1 MLTRFFLIGG
11 ASGDCR
17 NKYKNRMCFPHKVIW
32 RLKKMSATEKTSVVS
47 GFYKLPI
54 EKRREFVTQFANL
67 NEDDVKSFSSSLDL
81 ATADRMIEN
90 VLGTFELPLGLAV
103 NFLINNKEYILPMVT
118 EESSV
123 VAAASNAAKIAR
135 VKGGFSTILSKP
147 LMIGQLQLL
156 HIEDV
161 TSAAQGILQHKT
173 QLLAVA
179 NAQDKV
185 LVDFGG
191 GAKDIEVR
199 ILQSPLGPMIVTHL
213 IVDVRDAMGANAVN
227 TMCEAL
233 APVLEEIT
241 GGKVRL
247 KILSNLADKR
257 IAKATATFD
266 KEKMGGEHV
275 VDAFLESYL
284 LASVDPYRAATH
296 NKGIMNG
303 IDALI
308 IATGNDFR
316 AIEAGAHAY
325 AARDGHYTSLTR
337 YHKNNN
343 GDLVGEIELP
353 LAVGVVGGAANIHPK
368 ARLCRKILGIKTAQ
382 ELAEIVASLGL
393 AQNFAALLAL
403 STVGIQKGH
412 MSLHAKNIA
421 VMAGAQ
427 GEEIEVLAERLV
439 TDGKVKLDYAKDQL
453 EKLRRKV

>member
-1 MLTRFFLIGG
+1 
-11 ASGDCR
+11 
-17 NKYKNRMCFPHKVIW
+17 
-32 RLKKMSATEKTSVVS
+32 MSTTEKTSVVS

-54 EKRREFVTQFANL
+54 EKRREFVTHFANL
-67 NEDDVKSFSSSLDL
+67 SEDDAKIFSSCLDL

-103 NFLINNKEYILPMVT
+103 NFLINGKNYIIPMAT

-135 VKGGFSTILSKP
+135 IKGGFSTTCSEP

-156 HIEDV
+156 HIVDV
-161 TSAAQGILQHKT
+161 VTATQEILKHKE
-173 QLLAVA
+173 QLLTLA
-179 NAQDKV
+179 NAQDKI
-185 LVDFGG
+185 LVDLGG
-191 GAKDIEVR
+191 GARDLEVR
-199 ILQSPLGPMIVTHL
+199 ILDSPLGTMIVTHL

-233 APVLEEIT
+233 APMLEEIS

-257 IAKATATFD
+257 LVKATAVFD
-266 KEKMGGEHV
+266 KEKMGGDHV
-275 VDAFLESYL
+275 VDAFLESYT
-284 LASVDPYRAATH
+284 LASIDPYRAATH

-308 IATGNDFR
+308 IATGNDSR

-325 AARDGHYTSLTR
+325 AARDGQYTALTR

-343 GDLVGEIELP
+343 KDLVGEIELP
-353 LAVGVVGGAANIHPK
+353 MAVGVVGGAANMHPK
-368 ARLCRKILGIKTAQ
+368 AKLCRKILGISSAR
-382 ELAEIVASLGL
+382 ELAEVVASLGL
-393 AQNFAALLAL
+393 AQNFAALFAL

-427 GEEIEVLAERLV
+427 RDEIEKLAEQLV
-439 TDGKVKLDYAKDQL
+439 HNGKVKLDYAKELL
-453 EKLRRKV
+453 EKMRKKAK

>member
-1 MLTRFFLIGG
+1 
-11 ASGDCR
+11 
-17 NKYKNRMCFPHKVIW
+17 
-32 RLKKMSATEKTSVVS
+32 MSTTEKTSVVS

-54 EKRREFVTQFANL
+54 EKRREFVTHFANL
-67 NEDDVKSFSSSLDL
+67 SEDDAKIFSSCLDL

-90 VLGTFELPLGLAV
+90 VLGTFELPLGLAM
-103 NFLINNKEYILPMVT
+103 NFLINGKDYIIPMTT

-135 VKGGFSTILSKP
+135 IKGGFSTSCSEP

-156 HIEDV
+156 HIGDV
-161 TSAAQGILQHKT
+161 VTAAQEILKHKE
-173 QLLAVA
+173 QLLILA
-179 NAQDKV
+179 NSQDKI
-185 LVDFGG
+185 LVDLGG
-191 GAKDIEVR
+191 GARDLEIR
-199 ILQSPLGPMIVTHL
+199 ILDSPIGTMIVAHL

-233 APVLEEIT
+233 APMLEEIS

-247 KILSNLADKR
+247 KILSNLANKR
-257 IAKATATFD
+257 LVKATAIFD
-266 KEKMGGEHV
+266 KEKMGGDLV
-275 VDAFLESYL
+275 VDAFLESYT
-284 LASVDPYRAATH
+284 LASIDPYRAATH

-308 IATGNDFR
+308 IATGNDSR

-325 AARDGHYTSLTR
+325 AARDGQYTALTK

-353 LAVGVVGGAANIHPK
+353 MAVGVVGGAANMHPK
-368 ARLCRKILGIKTAQ
+368 AKLCRKILGISSAR
-382 ELAEIVASLGL
+382 ELAEVVASLGL
-393 AQNFAALLAL
+393 AQNFAALFAL

-427 GEEIEVLAERLV
+427 RDEIEKLADQLV
-439 TDGKVKLDYAKDQL
+439 HNGKVKLDYAKECL
-453 EKLRRKV
+453 EKMRKKAK

>member
-1 MLTRFFLIGG
+1 
-11 ASGDCR
+11 
-17 NKYKNRMCFPHKVIW
+17 
-32 RLKKMSATEKTSVVS
+32 MSLSEKTSVVS

-54 EKRREFVTQFANL
+54 EKRREFVAQFVDL
-67 NEDDVKSFSSSLDL
+67 NEDEVKSFSSCLDI

-90 VLGTFELPLGLAV
+90 VLGIFELPLGLAV
-103 NFLINNKEYILPMVT
+103 NFLINNKDYIIPMVT

-135 VKGGFSTILSKP
+135 VKGGFSTTCTDP

-156 HIEDV
+156 HVKDV
-161 TSAAQGILQHKT
+161 SIAAQRIKQHKK

-179 NAQDKV
+179 NAQDKI
-185 LVDFGG
+185 LVNFGG
-191 GAKDIEVR
+191 GAKDIDVR
-199 ILQSPLGPMIVTHL
+199 ILESPLGQMIIIHL

-233 APVLEEIT
+233 APMLEEIT

-257 IAKATATFD
+257 LVKATATFD
-266 KEKMGGEHV
+266 KATMGGDHV
-275 VDAFLESYL
+275 VDAFLESYV
-284 LASVDPYRAATH
+284 LASIDPYRAATH

-325 AARDGHYTSLTR
+325 AARGGRYTSLTR
-337 YHKNNN
+337 YHKNEN

-353 LAVGVVGGAANIHPK
+353 MAVGVVGGAANMHPK
-368 ARLCRKILGIKTAQ
+368 AKLCRKILGVKTAR
-382 ELAEIVASLGL
+382 ELAEVVASLGL
-393 AQNFAALLAL
+393 AQNFAALFAL

-427 GEEIEVLAERLV
+427 GNEIEKLAEQLV
-439 TDGKVKLDYAKDQL
+439 HDGKVKLDYAKELL
-453 EKLRRKV
+453 EKIRRIS

>member
-1 MLTRFFLIGG
+1 
-11 ASGDCR
+11 
-17 NKYKNRMCFPHKVIW
+17 
-32 RLKKMSATEKTSVVS
+32 MSDTEKTSAIS

-54 EKRREFVTQFANL
+54 EKRREFVTRFVGLTEA
-67 NEDDVKSFSSSLDL
+67 DMKIFSSYLDIT
-81 ATADRMIEN
+81 TADRMIEN

-103 NFLINNKEYILPMVT
+103 NFLINGKNYLIPMAT

-123 VAAASNAAKIAR
+123 IAAASNAAKIAR
-135 VKGGFSTILSKP
+135 IKGGFSTTCSEP

-156 HIEDV
+156 YVKDV
-161 TSAAQGILQHKT
+161 PTTAQKILQEKT
-173 QLLAVA
+173 QLLTLA
-179 NAQDKV
+179 NSQDKI
-185 LVDFGG
+185 LVDLGG
-191 GAKDIEVR
+191 GARDIEVR
-199 ILQSPLGPMIVTHL
+199 ILDSPLGSMIVVHL

-233 APVLEEIT
+233 APILEEIT

-247 KILSNLADKR
+247 KILSNLADR
-257 IAKATATFD
+257 RLVKATAIFD

-275 VDAFLESYL
+275 VDAFIESYV
-284 LASVDPYRAATH
+284 LASIDPYRAATH

-325 AARDGHYTSLTR
+325 AARNGQYSSLTK
-337 YHKNNN
+337 YYKNTN
-343 GDLVGEIELP
+343 GDLLGEIELP
-353 LAVGVVGGAANIHPK
+353 IAVGVVGGAANIHPK
-368 ARLCRKILGIKTAQ
+368 AKLCRKILGINTAR
-382 ELAEIVASLGL
+382 ELGEVAASLGL
-393 AQNFAALLAL
+393 AQNFAALFAL

-427 GEEIEVLAERLV
+427 GDDIDLIADQLV
-439 TDGKVKLDYAKDQL
+439 KNGKVKLDYAKELL
-453 EKLRRKV
+453 ENLRKKSK

>member
-1 MLTRFFLIGG
+1 
-11 ASGDCR
+11 
-17 NKYKNRMCFPHKVIW
+17 
-32 RLKKMSATEKTSVVS
+32 MSTEKKTSVVS

-54 EKRREFVTQFANL
+54 EKRREFVTHFANL
-67 NEDDVKSFSSSLDL
+67 SEDDAKILSSYLDL
-81 ATADRMIEN
+81 TTADHMIEN

-103 NFLINNKEYILPMVT
+103 NFLINEKDYILPMAT

-135 VKGGFSTILSKP
+135 IKGGFTASCSKP

-156 HIEDV
+156 HIGDV
-161 TSAAQGILQHKT
+161 VTAAQEILKHKE
-173 QLLAVA
+173 QILILA
-179 NAQDKV
+179 NSQDKI
-185 LVDFGG
+185 LVDLGG
-191 GAKDIEVR
+191 GARDLEVR
-199 ILQSPLGPMIVTHL
+199 ILDSPLGTMIVTHL

-233 APVLEEIT
+233 APMLEEIS

-257 IAKATATFD
+257 LVKASAVFD
-266 KEKMGGEHV
+266 KEKMGGNQV
-275 VDAFLESYL
+275 VDAFLEAYT
-284 LASVDPYRAATH
+284 LASIDPYRAATH

-308 IATGNDFR
+308 IATGNDSR

-325 AARDGHYTSLTR
+325 AARGGQYTALTR
-337 YHKNNN
+337 YYKNNN

-353 LAVGVVGGAANIHPK
+353 MAVGVVGGAANMHPK
-368 ARLCRKILGIKTAQ
+368 AKLCRKILGISSAR
-382 ELAEIVASLGL
+382 ELAEIVACLGL

-427 GEEIEVLAERLV
+427 RDEIEKLADQLV
-439 TDGKVKLDYAKDQL
+439 YDGRVKLDYAKELL
-453 EKLRRKV
+453 EKMRKRIK

>member
-1 MLTRFFLIGG
+1 MST
-11 ASGDCR
+11 
-17 NKYKNRMCFPHKVIW
+17 HK
-32 RLKKMSATEKTSVVS
+32 KTSVVS

-54 EKRREFVTQFANL
+54 EKRREFVKDFADL
-67 NEDDVKSFSSSLDL
+67 LADDIKIFSSSLDL
-81 ATADRMIEN
+81 ATADRMVEN
-90 VLGTFELPLGLAV
+90 VLGTFELPLGIAV
-103 NFLINNKEYILPMVT
+103 NFLINGKEYLIPMAT

-135 VKGGFSTILSKP
+135 IKGGFTTTASQP

-156 HIEDV
+156 HIDDV
-161 TSAAQGILQHKT
+161 VTASQEILNHKKE
-173 QLLAVA
+173 LLTLA
-179 NAQDKV
+179 NAQDKI
-185 LVDFGG
+185 LVDLGG
-191 GAKDIEVR
+191 GARDLEVR
-199 ILQSPLGPMIVTHL
+199 ILDSPLGKMIVTHL
-213 IVDVRDAMGANAVN
+213 VVDVRDAMGANAVN

-233 APVLEEIT
+233 APILEEIT

-257 IAKATATFD
+257 LMKATAVFD
-266 KEKMGGEHV
+266 KEKMGGEAV
-275 VDAFLESYL
+275 VDAFLESYT
-284 LASVDPYRAATH
+284 LASIDPYRAATH

-325 AARDGHYTSLTR
+325 AARDGNYSSLTS
-337 YHKNNN
+337 YHKDAN

-353 LAVGVVGGAANIHPK
+353 MAVGIVGGAANMHPK
-368 ARLCRKILGIKTAQ
+368 AKLSRKILGISTAQ
-382 ELAEIVASLGL
+382 ELGEVVASLGL
-393 AQNFAALLAL
+393 AQNFAALFAL

-427 GEEIEVLAERLV
+427 GNEIDALADQLV
-439 TDGKVKLDYAKDQL
+439 QDGKVKLDRAKELLQHM
-453 EKLRRKV
+453 RKVK

>member
-1 MLTRFFLIGG
+1 
-11 ASGDCR
+11 
-17 NKYKNRMCFPHKVIW
+17 
-32 RLKKMSATEKTSVVS
+32 MSMIEKTSVVS

-54 EKRREFVTQFANL
+54 EKRREFVTHFANL
-67 NEDDVKSFSSSLDL
+67 NEDDVKIFSSCLDL

-103 NFLINNKEYILPMVT
+103 NFLINGKDYIIPMAT

-135 VKGGFSTILSKP
+135 IKGGFSASYSEP

-156 HIEDV
+156 HIGDV
-161 TSAAQGILQHKT
+161 VTAAQEILKHKE
-173 QLLAVA
+173 QLLILA
-179 NAQDKV
+179 NSQDKI
-185 LVDFGG
+185 LVDLGG
-191 GAKDIEVR
+191 GARDLEVR
-199 ILQSPLGPMIVTHL
+199 ILDSPLGTMIVTHL

-233 APVLEEIT
+233 APMLEEIS

-247 KILSNLADKR
+247 KILTNLADR
-257 IAKATATFD
+257 RLVKANAVFD
-266 KEKMGGEHV
+266 KEKMGGDHV
-275 VDAFLESYL
+275 VDAFLESYT
-284 LASVDPYRAATH
+284 LASIDPYRAATH

-308 IATGNDFR
+308 TATGNDSR

-325 AARDGHYTSLTR
+325 AARDGQYTSLTR

-343 GDLVGEIELP
+343 GDLIGEIELP
-353 LAVGVVGGAANIHPK
+353 MAVGVVGGAANMHPK
-368 ARLCRKILGIKTAQ
+368 AKLCRKILRISSAR
-382 ELAEIVASLGL
+382 ELAEVVACLGL
-393 AQNFAALLAL
+393 AQNFAALFAL

-421 VMAGAQ
+421 VMAGA
-427 GEEIEVLAERLV
+427 ERDEIEELADQLV
-439 TDGKVKLDYAKDQL
+439 YSGRVKLDYAKELL
-453 EKLRRKV
+453 EEMRKKVK

>member
-1 MLTRFFLIGG
+1 
-11 ASGDCR
+11 
-17 NKYKNRMCFPHKVIW
+17 
-32 RLKKMSATEKTSVVS
+32 MSTTEKTSVVS

-54 EKRREFVTQFANL
+54 EKRREFVTHFANL
-67 NEDDVKSFSSSLDL
+67 SEDDAKIFSSCLDL

-103 NFLINNKEYILPMVT
+103 NFLINGKDYIIPMAT

-135 VKGGFSTILSKP
+135 IKGGFSTTCSEP

-156 HIEDV
+156 HIGDV
-161 TSAAQGILQHKT
+161 VTAAQEILKHKE
-173 QLLAVA
+173 QLLALA
-179 NAQDKV
+179 NSQDKI
-185 LVDFGG
+185 LVDLGG
-191 GAKDIEVR
+191 GARDLEVR
-199 ILQSPLGPMIVTHL
+199 ILDSPLGTMIVTHL

-233 APVLEEIT
+233 APMLEEIS

-257 IAKATATFD
+257 LVKATAVFD
-266 KEKMGGEHV
+266 KEKMGGDRV
-275 VDAFLESYL
+275 VEAFLESYT
-284 LASVDPYRAATH
+284 LASIDPYRAATH

-308 IATGNDFR
+308 IATGNDSR

-325 AARDGHYTSLTR
+325 AARDGQYTALTR

-353 LAVGVVGGAANIHPK
+353 MAVGVVGGAANMHPK
-368 ARLCRKILGIKTAQ
+368 AKLCRKILGISSAR
-382 ELAEIVASLGL
+382 ELAEVVASLGL

-427 GEEIEVLAERLV
+427 RDEIEKLADQLV
-439 TDGKVKLDYAKDQL
+439 HNGKVKLDYAKELL
-453 EKLRRKV
+453 EKMRKKAK

>member
-1 MLTRFFLIGG
+1 
-11 ASGDCR
+11 
-17 NKYKNRMCFPHKVIW
+17 
-32 RLKKMSATEKTSVVS
+32 MSTPEKTSVVS

-54 EKRREFVTQFANL
+54 DKRREFVTQFANL
-67 NEDDVKSFSSSLDL
+67 PQDDAKIFSSYLDL
-81 ATADRMIEN
+81 TTADRMIEN

-103 NFLINNKEYILPMVT
+103 NFLINNKDYIIPMAT

-135 VKGGFSTILSKP
+135 IKGGFFASSSEP

-156 HIEDV
+156 HVKDV
-161 TSAAQGILQHKT
+161 VTTAQDILNHKE
-173 QLLAVA
+173 QLLRLA
-179 NAQDKV
+179 NSQDKI
-185 LVDFGG
+185 LVGLGG
-191 GAKDIEVR
+191 GARDIEVR
-199 ILQSPLGPMIVTHL
+199 ILDSPLGHMIVTHL

-233 APVLEEIT
+233 APMLEEISN
-241 GGKVRL
+241 GKVRL

-257 IAKATATFD
+257 LVKATAIFD
-266 KEKMGGEHV
+266 KEKMGGDHV
-275 VDAFLESYL
+275 VDAFLESYE
-284 LASVDPYRAATH
+284 LASIDPYRAATH

-303 IDALI
+303 IDAVI

-325 AARDGHYTSLTR
+325 AARNGQYTSLTT
-337 YHKNNN
+337 YHKNDD

-353 LAVGVVGGAANIHPK
+353 MAVGIVGGAANMHPK
-368 ARLCRKILGIKTAQ
+368 AKLCRKILQIQTAR
-382 ELAEIVASLGL
+382 ELAEVVASLGL
-393 AQNFAALLAL
+393 AQNFAAVFAL

-427 GEEIEVLAERLV
+427 EKEIEEIADQLIR
-439 TDGKVKLDYAKDQL
+439 DSRIKLDYAKEL
-453 EKLRRKV
+453 VEKRRKRIK